1 MPISP
6 EGYLPTRGFFYF
18 VLQVRTLD
26 RYYMQMALDLARQ
39 ALGRTSPN
47 PMVGAV
53 LVKDGR
59 VIGQGYHTRPGTP
72 HAEIHA
78 LREAGE
84 RAAGATLY
92 VTLEPCCHQG
102 RTGPCTEA
110 ILAAG
115 VKRVVAAMTD
125 PNPLVSGRGL
135 ERLRRAGVEVTV
147 GVMEEDA
154 QRLNEVFIK
163 YITTRRPFVVLK
175 TAMSL
180 DGKIATRSGE
190 SQWITGPQARLAV
203 HRLRDRY
210 DAVLVGINTV
220 LKDNPSLTTRI
231 PQEDGRDPVR
241 VIVDSLARTPPEA
254 RVITQQSSAPTIIA
268 VTEKAPAQNL
278 RRLERAGAQIVVVP
292 GNGPRVDLAG
302 LMAELGRREI
312 TSVLVEGGGEIHASF
327 LEARLV
333 DKVIWFIA
341 PRIIGGRQA
350 PGPVGG
356 EGPARL
362 VDAIRLKDVSL
373 SRYGEDLCVEGYVVD
388 PGGEG

>member
-135 ERLRRAGVEVTV
+135 ERLRRAGIEVTV
-147 GVMEEDA
+147 GVMEEEA
-154 QRLNEVFIK
+154 RRLNEVFIK

-333 DKVIWFIA
+333 DKVIWFI
-341 PRIIGGRQA
+341 
-350 PGPVGG
+350 
-356 EGPARL
+356 
-362 VDAIRLKDVSL
+362 
-373 SRYGEDLCVEGYVVD
+373 
-388 PGGEG
+388 